1 MWVLN
6 HLPKLTVVTLTSLWF
21 WSAVA
26 VAEVQERNLTI
37 DASSSSYSVLV
48 QRAEALA
55 KQSINQAFQE
65 NSTLESITIMISG
78 ERRGRVAPLL
88 RTRVTRRQWQENQD
102 VSEWTRYFVPA
113 ESLLGYNDA
122 PPTPAPSRSTP
133 APRPRP
139 QQTRSQPS
147 ASPTQTTPTSP
158 SPTQTTSQPTSPQ
171 VQPSSEES
179 PNIIRLEPRRG
190 PSRNSREDDPGFRDD

>member
-1 MWVLN
+1 M
-6 HLPKLTVVTLTSLWF
+6 TLTSLWF
-21 WSAVA
+21 WSATA
-26 VAEVQERNLTI
+26 VAEVQERHLTI
-37 DASSSSYSVLV
+37 NASSSSYTILV
-48 QRAEALA
+48 KKAETLA
-55 KQSINQAFQE
+55 KQSIEQAFQE

-88 RTRVTRRQWQENQD
+88 RTRVTRRQWQENKD
-102 VSEWTRYFVPA
+102 VSEWTRYFVPS

-147 ASPTQTTPTSP
+147 TSPTPTSP
-158 SPTQTTSQPTSPQ
+158 TPPSSPTQTTSQPTSPQ

-179 PNIIRLEPRRG
+179 PNIIRLQPRRG
-190 PSRNSREDDPGFRDD
+190 PSRDPREDDPGFRDD